1 MAGTTGRARLR
12 GAEGLIFDLVW
23 KAFTPEQWASWL
35 EAPLELASSQGDV
48 NLARKLVRAGGEIGI
63 SLHEAVRGG
72 HVAVVSALLDNG
84 ASASNKDGNGDS
96 PLHIAAE
103 VGQSEIA
110 RSLLVHGADKNT
122 LDIRGRAPLHLAA
135 EFDRLAVAQVLLNA
149 DADLNVRFDED
160 EDEDDQIHSSP
171 LDMAAGLGHLGVLKA
186 MIEHGGE
193 TAVKSSDYRGHT
205 ALHHAGRSGD
215 VGAID
220 MLVEAGAE
228 VNAAS
233 TYGSTPL
240 HFSATWSNVDATRA
254 LLRHGAPVNSQ
265 TIRGETALHWVSEFA
280 GTPGSSGTV
289 AVLLR
294 GGANETLRDCDGHRA
309 EDMVARKEDEW
320 DRVEAEIESV
330 KLLLRKAPSERAWRR
345 RGFLALCRAFPD
357 RVQLAPR
364 SVDTA
369 VAHPRKTKPA
379 APRTRSRVKRA
390 ALEEAKDV
398 GGDDEDGE
406 GWSSVAG
413 WVLGL
418 EEEGLFRTIVGY
430 L

>member
-12 GAEGLIFDLVW
+12 GVEGLIFDLVW

-48 NLARKLVRAGGEIGI
+48 NLARRLVRAGGEIGI

-72 HVAVVSALLDNG
+72 HSAVVSALLDNG
-84 ASASNKDGNGDS
+84 ASASNKDGN
-96 PLHIAAE
+96 AAE
-103 VGQSEIA
+103 AGQAEIA
-110 RSLLVHGADKNT
+110 RSLLVKGADKNT
-122 LDIRGRAPLHLAA
+122 LDIRGRTPLHLAA
-135 EFDRLAVAQVLLNA
+135 EFDRLELAQVLLNA
-149 DADLNVRFDED
+149 NADLNVRFDED
-160 EDEDDQIHSSP
+160 EEEDDQIHSSP

-186 MIEHGGE
+186 MIEYGGE

-205 ALHHAGRSGD
+205 TLHHAARSGE

-220 MLVEAGAE
+220 MLIEAGAE

-240 HFSATWSNVDATRA
+240 HFSATWSNVDATLA
-254 LLRHGAPVNSQ
+254 LLRHGAAVNSQ

-294 GGANETLRDCDGHRA
+294 WDADETLRDCVGHRA
-309 EDMVARKEDEW
+309 EDMVARKEDDW

-345 RGFLALCRAFPD
+345 RGFLALCRAYPD
-357 RVQLAPR
+357 RVQLTRRP
-364 SVDTA
+364 VDPA
-369 VAHPRKTKPA
+369 AAAHPRKTKPA
-379 APRTRSRVKRA
+379 APWTRSRAKRA
-390 ALEEAKDV
+390 ALEEAC
-398 GGDDEDGE
+398 GD
-406 GWSSVAG
+406 WSSVAG

-418 EEEGLFRTIVGY
+418 EEDGLFRMIVGY